1 MYKFNIV
8 LEVLQCYKDSV
19 PCAEIIKRTGVSKST
34 IYLWIFCYIDDYN
47 KLMNRYNKQ
56 HKDIKKIFI
65 DSLNK
70 DIFTFLTEIVNDNPF
85 MSHNKFIHL
94 INQKFNI
101 KLNNRKIKYILDN
114 IDITKNI

>member
-56 HKDIKKIFI
+56 HKDIKKIL
-65 DSLNK
+65 DMHQEQLYNQ
-70 DIFTFLTEIVNDNPF
+70 LQEISYTMKN
-85 MSHNKFIHL
+85 L
-94 INQKFNI
+94 QKQ
-101 KLNNRKIKYILDN
+101 LDN
-114 IDITKNI
+114 ITPKSKK